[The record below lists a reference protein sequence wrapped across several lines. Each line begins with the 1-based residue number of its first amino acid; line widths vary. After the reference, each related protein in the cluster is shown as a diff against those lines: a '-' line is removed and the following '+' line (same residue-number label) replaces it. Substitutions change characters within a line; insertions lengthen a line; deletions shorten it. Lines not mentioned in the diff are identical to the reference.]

1 MALRRTFLVKG
12 AETVA
17 LASLLPATPLET
29 CQPQARNSTNGSPDR
44 DSLLV
49 STDTP
54 ADDKIHIGPALTEIK
69 DQHVVS
75 STGYNGQAPGPVI
88 RLKEG
93 KQITVALIND
103 TDVPEFADRH
113 GQMIPSLADGAP
125 EEKSYVVPPHGQL
138 HYRFTPGPSGS
149 RWLHSHA
156 VAGSN
161 LHLGTPIRD
170 NSLLYISNPYM
181 NRINMTLSSF

>member
-1 MALRRTFLVKG
+1 
-12 AETVA
+12 
-17 LASLLPATPLET
+17 
-29 CQPQARNSTNGSPDR
+29 
-44 DSLLV
+44 LLV

-54 ADDKIHIGPALTEIK
+54 ADVKIHIGPALTEIK

-93 KQITVALIND
+93 KQVTVALIND
-103 TDVPEFADRH
+103 TDVPEFAHRH

-125 EEKSYVVPPHGQL
+125 EEKGYVVPPHGQL

-149 RWLHSHA
+149 RWLHSHV

-161 LHLGTPIRD
+161 LHLGTYTGQFAFV
-170 NSLLYISNPYM
+170 YIEPVHEPNKYDAEFFLTTHGWEPYF
-181 NRINMTLSSF
+181 N